1 MTKYFYHYG
10 FSESSKEFLVFF
22 LLFLFKSSL
31 QPLSSTDHCIIEYK
45 KLSKYL
51 QKEKKNEETILI
63 LYREMNKEI
72 VGRKK
77 TTKERKN
84 YASKV

>member
-31 QPLSSTDHCIIEYK
+31 QPLSPTDHCIIEYK
-45 KLSKYL
+45 KLSKY
-51 QKEKKNEETILI
+51 QKEKKKEETILI
-63 LYREMNKEI
+63 LYRDEEGNRGE
-72 VGRKK
+72 KK
-77 TTKERKN
+77 DDEKTKEELRE
-84 YASKV
+84 